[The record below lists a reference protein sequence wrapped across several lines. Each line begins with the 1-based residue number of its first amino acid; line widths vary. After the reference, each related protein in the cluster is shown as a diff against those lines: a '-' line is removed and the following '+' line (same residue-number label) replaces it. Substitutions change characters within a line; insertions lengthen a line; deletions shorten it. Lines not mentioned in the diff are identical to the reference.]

1 MKAAHTQDINIYD
14 DNISVAITKDERH
27 RYLQLGS
34 RNIYW
39 MNEVNMCHGSK
50 CMNDEKKYK
59 PYVAASEM
67 TISRKAWFVATR
79 LVGNNKPSHQ
89 YT

>member
-1 MKAAHTQDINIYD
+1 
-14 DNISVAITKDERH
+14 
-27 RYLQLGS
+27 
-34 RNIYW
+34 

-67 TISRKAWFVATR
+67 TISRRAWFVATS
-79 LVGNNKPSHQ
+79 LVGNDKPSHQ
-89 YT
+89 HTQTTKMLTEGSPSIQRRYEVQQGTPSIRRTKA